1 MYHPIV
7 GNLWFKTFMSA
18 FFTFVELN
26 EYHVISNDEVYP
38 FLPCYW
44 PYKLFIEMSK
54 KICVSGFHVH
64 FKRNKSFISLEKL
77 SPPAQPEVLF
87 CLSFLLDSSLKL
99 TGTKKFYTNR

>member
-26 EYHVISNDEVYP
+26 EEIPCYIKCEVYP
-38 FLPCYW
+38 FLPSHW

-54 KICVSGFHVH
+54 KICASGFHVPCA
-64 FKRNKSFISLEKL
+64 FQKKQIFYLPSQAL
-77 SPPAQPEVLF
+77 SPQHSQESCSVFHFSPTPL
-87 CLSFLLDSSLKL
+87 
-99 TGTKKFYTNR
+99 